1 MVSEEF
7 SLSGKNALVA
17 AYGRFWAKPVAAALA
32 EAGADVAVAAKS
44 PKKLEEAVGEVKRL
58 GRKAVAISTD
68 VTQSSQVS
76 KMVEQAVAEL
86 GGIDILVNAFDLEF
100 AKPLMEVTEDEWH
113 RVVDINLTSVFR
125 CCQAVGKHMLPRKK
139 GRIINVISCLSE
151 RGVANY
157 TAYSAAMG
165 GVLQLTKTLALEWAL
180 EGITVNGVGTG
191 WFAEADTTGVEG
203 ESLLLRFLPMKRY
216 GHPREI
222 GSLVVYLAS
231 DTTDFVTGMFMT
243 VDGAAMAHP

>member
-7 SLSGKNALVA
+7 SLNGKNALVA

-32 EAGADVAVAAKS
+32 EAGADVAIATKS
-44 PKKLEEAVGEVKRL
+44 QKKLEEAVGEVKRL
-58 GRKAVAISTD
+58 GRKAVAINTD
-68 VTQSSQVS
+68 VTQPSQIS
-76 KMVEQAVAEL
+76 KMVEQAASEL

-100 AKPLMEVTEDEWH
+100 AKPLMEIKESEWR
-113 RVVDINLTSVFR
+113 RVVDVNLTSVFF
-125 CCQAVGKHMLPRKK
+125 CCQAAGKYMLPQKK
-139 GRIINVISCLSE
+139 GRIINVISCLAE

-165 GVLQLTKTLALEWAL
+165 GVLELTKSLALEWAL
-180 EGITVNGVGTG
+180 EGITVNAIGTG
-191 WFAEADTTGVEG
+191 WFADTETTGVDG

-216 GHPREI
+216 GRPDEI

-231 DTTDFVTGMFMT
+231 DTTDFVTGMFNT
-243 VDGAAMAHP
+243 VDGGTMAHP